1 MAFKIYGRA
10 TWIKDIICPME
21 KRDCLRLGKSRSKQT
36 SFFFCHE
43 QNVALF
49 LRLLEIKKILIEVAY
64 MTIFN

>member
-1 MAFKIYGRA
+1 
-10 TWIKDIICPME
+10 ME

-64 MTIFN
+64 MRIFN